1 MKLTSQK
8 RIAAQLLKCSESR
21 IYFDPEHLDDVKE
34 AITKQDMRELIN
46 ANIVQKKPIK
56 GVSRVRANK
65 KLKQKR
71 KGRQQGMG
79 SRKGKRT
86 ARLPGKE
93 MWMAKVRAQRKFLK
107 GLKVKKL
114 ITLEVFW
121 DLYRKS
127 KGGFFRSV
135 RHIKY
140 YLNDK
145 GLIKNGKQK
154 A

>member
-8 RIAAQLLKCSESR
+8 RIAAQLLKCSEDR
-21 IYFDPEHLDDVKE
+21 VYFDPEHLEEIKE

-46 ANIVQKKPIK
+46 ANIVQKKPIR
-56 GVSRVRANK
+56 GVSRARANK
-65 KLKQKR
+65 KLLQKR
-71 KGRQQGMG
+71 KGRQQGPG
-79 SRKGKRT
+79 SRKGKKT
-86 ARLPGKE
+86 ARLSGKDQ
-93 MWMAKVRAQRKFLK
+93 WMARVRAQRKFLK
-107 GLKVKKL
+107 ELKIKK
-114 ITLEVFW
+114 IISVDVFR

-145 GLIKNGKQK
+145 GLGKDGKQK